1 VANHF
6 TNRNVQPYDSG
17 MSARTQPA
25 PALPKAG
32 LLSWISLLTVWFVW
46 GSTFLG
52 IRVAVQSIPPFLMAG
67 SRYLVAG
74 ALLCAI
80 VWVLQRGKRQ
90 RVTLQELLSVA
101 VTAFLLLVC
110 GNGLLCASEVRLES
124 GTAALI
130 VATTPLWM
138 ILIDALLSRR
148 ITIAS
153 CAGIVLGTVGVLAL
167 VGAPSAHGSLT
178 AAILVLIGSFAWALG
193 SVYARRH
200 SSQHLNPMLPAL
212 EMLSGGVMLSIVGV
226 ARGELHALQPARI
239 PDAAIAGWLW
249 LVIAG
254 AMIAYS
260 AYAYAVRTLPTNIV
274 ATYAYVNP
282 IVAVVLGAAILKESL
297 TWNVLA
303 GGAAIVLS
311 VITIMLGNRN
321 SAMKAQPAEELAA

>member
-1 VANHF
+1 MSSLAQPSPA
-6 TNRNVQPYDSG
+6 VQ
-17 MSARTQPA
+17 
-25 PALPKAG
+25 KAG

-67 SRYLVAG
+67 TRYTVAG
-74 ALLCAI
+74 ALLAAI
-80 VWVLQRGKRQ
+80 VWVLQRGRRQ
-90 RVTLQELLSVA
+90 AITVAELTGVL

-110 GNGLLCASEVRLES
+110 GNGLLCVSEVRLES

-130 VATTPLWM
+130 VATTPVWM
-138 ILIDALLSRR
+138 ILIDAVLSRR
-148 ITIAS
+148 LRTTAL
-153 CAGIVLGTVGVLAL
+153 AGILLGTAGVFAL
-167 VGAPSAHGSLT
+167 VGVPSAHAPLS
-178 AAILVLIGSFAWALG
+178 AAILVLIGSFAWAVG
-193 SVYARRH
+193 SVYARQR

-212 EMLSGGVMLSIVGV
+212 EMLAGGIMLSIVGV
-226 ARGELHALQPARI
+226 GRGEMHALHIAQLPA
-239 PDAAIAGWLW
+239 AAIGGWLW
-249 LVIAG
+249 LVVAG

-282 IVAVVLGAAILKESL
+282 IVAVILGAVILKEAL

-311 VITIMLGNRN
+311 VIAIMLGNRKD
-321 SAMKAQPAEELAA
+321 AAKADPAQELAA